1 MAIYESVLL
10 DDLNSSQ
17 NAMVPATSDT
27 TQAMLPALA
36 VSATLHSWDPTVIV
50 SSTSVFDA
58 KKHTHIFVLSLAH
71 KVFLLLV
78 VSCLPCEVNLV
89 TPHHCID
96 KFNVNTHTPCVQLQ
110 RSSQRTSKQLKSS
123 ETEATFCVCPGTN
136 QIPCYWMAG

>member
-50 SSTSVFDA
+50 SSTSVFNA
-58 KKHTHIFVLSLAH
+58 KNTHIIYL
-71 KVFLLLV
+71 
-78 VSCLPCEVNLV
+78 C
-89 TPHHCID
+89 
-96 KFNVNTHTPCVQLQ
+96 
-110 RSSQRTSKQLKSS
+110 
-123 ETEATFCVCPGTN
+123 
-136 QIPCYWMAG
+136 